1 MHVNP
6 KIPNSI
12 MQDYDNL
19 EVIIASNEWEE
30 QLFSRI
36 ENSRK
41 NYVKNKELLRYTLYL
56 VVFVGLN
63 LVLFFG
69 DNKIRG
75 NEEQERFMLLNNISD
90 QLLINSTSLK

>member
-19 EVIIASNEWEE
+19 EVLIASNEWEE

-56 VVFVGLN
+56 VVFVALN
-63 LVLFFG
+63 LVLFFS
-69 DNKIRG
+69 DSKIRR
-75 NEEQERFMLLNNISD
+75 NEEQERFILLNNISD